1 MKFQHFLSPS
11 LSPRRF
17 LTVLDAMIAVDI
29 AKTIVAVLAVLV
41 LIILSNKFVSM
52 LARAL
57 EGQIGSDTILV
68 LLGLRSLSI
77 GIGFLP
83 PAVFAA
89 VLMVLG
95 RMYRDSEMAALA
107 AGGVGVARIYRYVLI
122 IVAPLSL
129 FALWLALSVQ
139 PWSLR
144 QANELVLEEMQTM
157 HLRLVTPGK
166 FNEYRKG
173 DLVFYIEE
181 IDSDQTLHNVFV
193 HNRHH
198 GKDAVVVAQRGR
210 LKELPGGQYVVLEE
224 GIRYDG
230 KPGHADYEITHFDEY
245 GVRVNDNPITTNYV
259 PPDAKPTV
267 DVLRSKQP
275 ADIAEFHQRL
285 SIPCGVLM
293 LAVLAIPLSRLAP
306 RGGVYGSLLI
316 AFLMYVVYENL
327 LKISHS
333 WLAKSTLPPWLGNW
347 WVYLI
352 ILMITL
358 ILLARQLGISWM
370 MSAITGNAGNQWEL
384 VEKRSTK

>member
-1 MKFQHFLSPS
+1 
-11 LSPRRF
+11 
-17 LTVLDAMIAVDI
+17 MIALDI
-29 AKTIVAVLAVLV
+29 AKTIAAVLSVLV

-52 LARAL
+52 LAQAL
-57 EGQIGSDTILV
+57 EGQIGGNTIFV
-68 LLGLRSLSI
+68 LLGLRSISI

-107 AGGVGVARIYRYVLI
+107 AGGVGVARIYRYVLVV
-122 IVAPLSL
+122 VAPLSL

-139 PWSLR
+139 PWSMR
-144 QANELVLEEMQTM
+144 QANDLVLEEMQTM
-157 HLRLVTPGK
+157 HLRLVTPGQ

-181 IDSDQTLHNVFV
+181 IGSDHTLHNVFV

-198 GKDAVVVAQRGR
+198 GKDAVIVAQRGR

-224 GIRYDG
+224 GTRYDG
-230 KPGHADYEITHFDEY
+230 KPGHADYEITRFDEY
-245 GVRVNDNPITTNYV
+245 GIRVNDNPVSTAYV
-259 PPDAKPTV
+259 PADAKPTLE
-267 DVLRSKQP
+267 VLRSDKP
-275 ADIAEFHQRL
+275 ADIAEFHKRL
-285 SIPCGVLM
+285 SIPFGVLI
-293 LAVLAIPLSRLAP
+293 LAVLAIPLARLAP

-333 WLAKSTLPPWLGNW
+333 WLAKSTAPPWLGDW

-352 ILMITL
+352 MLMITL
-358 ILLARQLGISWM
+358 ILLTRLLGIPWM
-370 MSAITGNAGNQWEL
+370 ISVITGNAGNKWGL
-384 VEKRSTK
+384 AEKQGTK

>member
-1 MKFQHFLSPS
+1 
-11 LSPRRF
+11 
-17 LTVLDAMIAVDI
+17 MIAVDI
-29 AKTIVAVLAVLV
+29 AKTIAAVLSILV

-52 LARAL
+52 LTRAL
-57 EGQIGSDTILV
+57 VGQIGSDTIFI
-68 LLGLRSLSI
+68 LLGLRCISI

-107 AGGVGVARIYRYVLI
+107 AGGVGIARIYRYVLI
-122 IVAPLSL
+122 VVAPLSL
-129 FALWLALSVQ
+129 CALWLALSVQ
-139 PWSLR
+139 PWSMR
-144 QANELVLEEMQTM
+144 QANELLLEAMQTM

-181 IDSDQTLHNVFV
+181 IDSNHILHNVFV

-198 GKDAVVVAQRGR
+198 GKDAVIVAQRGR
-210 LKELPGGQYVVLEE
+210 LKDLPGGQYIVLEE
-224 GIRYDG
+224 GTRYDG
-230 KPGHADYEITHFDEY
+230 KPGSADYEITRFDEY
-245 GVRVNDNPITTNYV
+245 GVRVNDSPVSTTYV
-259 PPDAKPTV
+259 PPDAKPTG
-267 DVLRSKQP
+267 DLLRSNQP
-275 ADIAEFHQRL
+275 ADVAEFYNRL
-285 SIPCGVLM
+285 SIPFGMLI

-327 LKISHS
+327 LKISHG
-333 WLAKSTLPPWLGNW
+333 WLAKSTLPLWMGDW

-352 ILMITL
+352 MLTITL
-358 ILLARQLGISWM
+358 ILLARLLGISWM
-370 MSAITGNAGNQWEL
+370 IDVITGNAGAKWGL